1 MPLSL
6 PNITCPLTHFLNKI
20 LRLRADMEQ
29 IGRTSKSEVFTS
41 IFAPESSHGGTI
53 SSCSPHSFPC
63 PPQRRNMYGPRHGD
77 NAGEDSRLGRTRSP
91 GTRPPRASWL
101 ERTRDLDMPRQEP
114 PPSFGFSKNLAS
126 QACLTRLNIRKGLVC
141 RHTRDPRKEKLSLKS
156 FQSGVDTRRERGF
169 LSVRPTS
176 SPCAQRTP

>member
-29 IGRTSKSEVFTS
+29 VGRTSESEDFTS

-53 SSCSPHSFPC
+53 SSCRPLPISM

-77 NAGEDSRLGRTRSP
+77 NAGEDSRLWRARSL
-91 GTRPPRASWL
+91 GTPRQDPRGLDAL
-101 ERTRDLDMPRQEP
+101 EDWARARQEP

-126 QACLTRLNIRKGLVC
+126 QAGLTRLNIRKGLVC
-141 RHTRDPRKEKLSLKS
+141 RHTRDPRKENLSLKS

>member
-20 LRLRADMEQ
+20 LRLRAGMEQ
-29 IGRTSKSEVFTS
+29 IGRTSESEDFTS
-41 IFAPESSHGGTI
+41 VFAPESSHGGTI
-53 SSCSPHSFPC
+53 SSCRPLPISI
-63 PPQRRNMYGPRHGD
+63 PPQRRNMHGPRHGD
-77 NAGEDSRLGRTRSP
+77 NAGEDSRLGRTRSL

-101 ERTRDLDMPRQEP
+101 ERTRDLDMPRQKP

-126 QACLTRLNIRKGLVC
+126 RAGFMRLNIRKGLVC
-141 RHTRDPRKEKLSLKS
+141 RHTRDPRKENLSLKS

-176 SPCAQRTP
+176 SLYAQRTP